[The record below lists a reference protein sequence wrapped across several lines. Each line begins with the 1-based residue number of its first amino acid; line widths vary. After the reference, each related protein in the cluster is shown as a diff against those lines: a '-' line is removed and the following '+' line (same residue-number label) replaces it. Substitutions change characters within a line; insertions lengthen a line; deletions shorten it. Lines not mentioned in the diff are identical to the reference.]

1 MGGRSRVAELTYLLC
16 ALASIFCAW
25 LLVRNYLRTRLR
37 LALLACICF
46 AGLALNNILLFV
58 DLVVTPE
65 IDLRVPRASIALIAV
80 GVLVL
85 GLVLEDR

>member
-1 MGGRSRVAELTYLLC
+1 MAELTYVLC

-25 LLVRNYLRTRLR
+25 LLIRNYLRTRLR

-58 DLVVTPE
+58 DLVMTPDV
-65 IDLRVPRASIALIAV
+65 DLRIPRALIALVAV
-80 GVLVL
+80 GVLVF
-85 GLVLEDR
+85 GLVLEER